1 MGSIHSAQLSSVC
14 DSITLLNYNLFV
26 TVPNVH
32 EEVYR
37 KIRTGI
43 DLEQSPECLR
53 VCVRVNPPVNVHVSI
68 SVGLLAREC
77 VHVRVMCVLRIEN
90 IYEQRIYTCVRM
102 H

>member
-43 DLEQSPECLR
+43 DLEQSPDAIGLSADEIGR
-53 VCVRVNPPVNVHVSI
+53 MVSNVC
-68 SVGLLAREC
+68 GYARR
-77 VHVRVMCVLRIEN
+77 HDFLYAYAR
-90 IYEQRIYTCVRM
+90 
-102 H
+102 